1 MLEEKAPELG
11 CLCTV
16 KVDYQDRMDVGLG
29 AWKAQ
34 ELTHTLTSASWT
46 LAGAG
51 GPGPRNRRNL
61 RREGRCCPAAAQ
73 LLLLLGTFSELLR
86 PPPTPPPECAY
97 DGHAPSEAQICLFL

>member
-11 CLCTV
+11 CLGRV
-16 KVDYQDRMDVGLG
+16 RVDYQDRMAVGLR

-34 ELTHTLTSASWT
+34 ELMHTLTSASWT

-51 GPGPRNRRNL
+51 GPGPSNRRNL
-61 RREGRCCPAAAQ
+61 RREGRCCPAAVV

-86 PPPTPPPECAY
+86 HPPPHLPNPRMCK
-97 DGHAPSEAQICLFL
+97 